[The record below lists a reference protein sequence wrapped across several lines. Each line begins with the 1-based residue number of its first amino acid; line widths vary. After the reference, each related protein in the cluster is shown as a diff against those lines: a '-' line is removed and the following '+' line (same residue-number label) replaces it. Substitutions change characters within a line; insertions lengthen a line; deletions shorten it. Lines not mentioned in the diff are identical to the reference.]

1 MCRYNTHICVCR
13 ISTYRKPLLPAINR
27 TPAVGQLFRTHTR
40 AQSHLQLCT
49 AQHQGGLWG
58 ARLHLAEL
66 EAPTQVP
73 LSGDTAVAVTPP
85 LNRGCSAPGQH
96 PLPRSV
102 RTATAA
108 WHKGKPEL
116 NRTGTAS
123 FFHGKAQGGTFYSRP
138 LMQTPPLI
146 FLKPGS
152 SCCHFHAAF

>member
-1 MCRYNTHICVCR
+1 MCAGTTHTSVYVG
-13 ISTYRKPLLPAINR
+13 SVPTENPFPVINR
-27 TPAVGQLFRTHTR
+27 PPAVGEPFWTHTW
-40 AQSHLQLCT
+40 AQSHPELCT

-58 ARLHLAEL
+58 AQDHLAEL

-85 LNRGCSAPGQH
+85 SNRGCNAPGQH
-96 PLPRSV
+96 PPPRSV
-102 RTATAA
+102 HTATAV
-108 WHKGKPEL
+108 WHRDKPEL

-152 SCCHFHAAF
+152 SCCHFHAAY